1 MRPDPTPLVAP
12 FPRPGPAVRLAYR
25 ELHLAATGT
34 PEQRKALPDPA
45 RLPRPWAPAT
55 CTEPEMRAQ
64 LWHWLDTVVTWLNH
78 QMVFDP
84 TDVIPPCWPRHP
96 HLVHEI
102 AVLADQRR
110 HAELAL
116 TSDRLEDWHR
126 YTLPA
131 FHERMRRRV
140 AEHCTDSHPGVW
152 PSAGRHSRH
161 LDDPHTAAR
170 RQAFSQD
177 ITALAEHR
185 GDPAQPRRLRLVDET
200 TGELLQ

>member
-1 MRPDPTPLVAP
+1 MHRDPAPLVRP
-12 FPRPGPAVRLAYR
+12 FPPPGRAVQLAYR

-34 PEQRKALPDPA
+34 PEQRTALGDTA

-55 CTEPEMRAQ
+55 CTEPQLRAE
-64 LWHWLDTVVTWLNH
+64 LWHWLDTVVTWINH
-78 QMVFDP
+78 QLVFDP

-110 HAELAL
+110 HAGLAL
-116 TSDRLEDWHR
+116 ASDPLEEWHR

-131 FHERMRRRV
+131 FQERMRRRV
-140 AEHCTDSHPGVW
+140 AEHCTDTHPAVW

-161 LDDPHTAAR
+161 LDDQHTADR

-177 ITALAEHR
+177 ITSVCDHR
-185 GDPAQPRRLRLVDET
+185 GDGAHPRRLRLVDET